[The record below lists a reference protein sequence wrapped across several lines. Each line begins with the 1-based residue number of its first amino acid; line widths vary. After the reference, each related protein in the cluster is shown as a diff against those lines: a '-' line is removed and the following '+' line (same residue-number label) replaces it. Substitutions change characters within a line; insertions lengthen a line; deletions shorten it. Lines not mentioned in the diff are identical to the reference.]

1 MRRTYAQLFVH
12 LVWAT
17 LDRLPLIT
25 PSLEHEL
32 YRALA
37 KKCRDLRCVPLA
49 VGGMPDHVHL
59 LVQLP
64 PAVAVAPL
72 VKELKGSSSHL
83 ITHVTARDRLFKW
96 QASYGAFTVD
106 PAAVSVVRGY
116 IVHQKQ
122 HHGGDSVRND
132 WELSAPPPPGD
143 SSRGLT

>member
-17 LDRLPLIT
+17 LNRLPLIT

-37 KKCRDLRCVPLA
+37 KKCRDLHCVPLA
-49 VGGMPDHVHL
+49 VGGMADHVHL

-64 PAVAVAPL
+64 PAVAVALL

-83 ITHVTARDRLFKW
+83 MTHVTAPDRVFKW

-106 PAAVSVVRGY
+106 PEAVSVVKRY
-116 IVHQKQ
+116 IIHQKQ
-122 HHGGDSVRND
+122 HHGGNTLRNG
-132 WELSAPPPPGD
+132 WELSAPPSPGD